1 MPRSALR
8 SNLYPRL
15 KLVPTLLASVSAIT
29 TASLKADPKTT
40 TAQLG
45 PAIGTALYIYQSNS
59 WLILLFSACAIILLN
74 IVLRWIGEPWR
85 WNAIQVVLDRL
96 RDNVYKQEFPS
107 DPYHYHRVTLFKHV
121 PVSVGLRIWPWS
133 GWLVPMA
140 RSGHT
145 NQNVLSVFKA
155 PDDGDNAQGVA
166 GLAWTTKQIVYIS
179 ELPEINDASSDHL
192 LEEYAKATN
201 VSVSFLRRR
210 ILKSRSNPRSL
221 IAIPIEVNNQVKWIV
236 VLDSRNPKDLR
247 EIANTAAS
255 SYTPII
261 SHLLKGA

>member
-8 SNLYPRL
+8 TNLYPWL
-15 KLVPTLLASVSAIT
+15 KLVPTILASISAIT

-45 PAIGTALYIYQSNS
+45 PLVGAALAILQANS
-59 WLILLFSACAIILLN
+59 WLILFISACTIILLN
-74 IVLRWIGEPWR
+74 LILRWIGEPWR

-96 RDNVYKQEFPS
+96 RDHVYKQEFQGE
-107 DPYHYHRVTLFKHV
+107 PYHYHRVTLFKHV
-121 PVSVGLRIWPWS
+121 PFSLRLRIWPWS

-145 NQNVLSVFKA
+145 NQNIISVFKA
-155 PDDGDNAQGVA
+155 PDNADNAEGVA
-166 GLAWTTKQIVYIS
+166 GLAWRSKETESIS
-179 ELPEINDASSDHL
+179 NLPEISHTSCNKL
-192 LEEYAKATN
+192 ILEYANATN
-201 VSVSFLRRR
+201 VSVAFVKRR
-210 ILKSRSNPRSL
+210 LTKSRSNPRSL
-221 IAIPIEVNNQVKWIV
+221 IAIPIEVSNRVKWIV
-236 VLDSRNPKDLR
+236 VLDSRSPQDLR
-247 EIANTAAS
+247 GIADVAAS